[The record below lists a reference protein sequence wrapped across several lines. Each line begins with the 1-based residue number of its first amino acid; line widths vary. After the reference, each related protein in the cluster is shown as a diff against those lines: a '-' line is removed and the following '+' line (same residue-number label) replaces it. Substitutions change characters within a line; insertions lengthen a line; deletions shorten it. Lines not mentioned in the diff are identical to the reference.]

1 MHLRDDNMVMD
12 ISSKVHHLCTLHMHD
27 QSCTECML
35 HCLFVLPLG
44 RLQSGLHFKYCAA
57 NPLNISSKYSP
68 LAVGGLT
75 CLKNFLRIRHQKYFT
90 YRTAIDA

>member
-1 MHLRDDNMVMD
+1 M
-12 ISSKVHHLCTLHMHD
+12 I
-27 QSCTECML
+27 SCTECML

-57 NPLNISSKYSP
+57 NPHNISSEYSP

-90 YRTAIDA
+90 HIELLSTHDVHNLKGLEQWVQAIEDFTNR